1 MNRRFL
7 LLAILLLLAGLIY
20 YGWNEY
26 NRPPAGTAGAAAEV
40 VISADSLL
48 LAFTADESAANA
60 RFNEKVVEVS
70 GKVREVKPEGSKVN
84 VSLETDDALAGV
96 VCEFPA
102 DQPLSLRAGDQVRIK
117 GVCTGYLIDVILVR
131 CSTVE

>member
-7 LLAILLLLAGLIY
+7 IFAILLLLIGLAF

-26 NRPPAGTAGAAAEV
+26 NRPPAGTAGASADV
-40 VISADSLL
+40 TISADSLL
-48 LAFTADESAANA
+48 LAFTADESAANT
-60 RFNEKVVEVS
+60 RFNNKVVEVS

-84 VSLETDDALAGV
+84 VSLETNDALAGI

-102 DQPLSLRAGDQVRIK
+102 DQSPSVRSGDQVRIK